1 MPITKNSARQC
12 PVVAHVDINLADLVS
27 GSDLAA
33 IELPLNAVVIDG
45 GVTVTEVFNSTTSD
59 VLDVGDATTQ
69 NRYLNDG
76 NLRTLARIPLV
87 PTGFKATASE
97 RNITVRW
104 VSGGGTPTTGKVRLD
119 VTYYVVGRSEFSQG

>member
-27 GSDLAA
+27 GTDLQA

-45 GVTVTEVFNSTTSD
+45 GITVTEVFNSTTSD
-59 VLDVGDATTQ
+59 VIDVGDATSQ

-87 PTGFKATASE
+87 PTGFKTTTSE

-104 VSGGGTPTTGKVRLD
+104 VSGGGTPTTGKARLD

>member
-27 GSDLAA
+27 GTDLQA

-45 GVTVTEVFNSTTSD
+45 GITVTEVFNSTTSD
-59 VLDVGDATTQ
+59 VLDVGDATVQ

-76 NLRTLARIPLV
+76 SLRTLARVPLV
-87 PTGFKATASE
+87 QTGFKAGTAE

-104 VSGGGTPTTGKVRLD
+104 VSGGGTPTTGKLRLD
-119 VTYYVVGRSEFSQG
+119 VTYYVVGRSEFTQG

>member
-27 GSDLAA
+27 GTDLQA

-45 GVTVTEVFNSTTSD
+45 GITVTEVFNSTTSD
-59 VLDVGDATTQ
+59 VLDVGDATVQ

-76 NLRTLARIPLV
+76 SLRTLARVPLV
-87 PTGFKATASE
+87 PTGFKAGTAE

-104 VSGGGTPTTGKVRLD
+104 VSGGGTPTTGKLRLD
-119 VTYYVVGRSEFSQG
+119 VTYYVVGRSEFTQG

>member
-27 GSDLAA
+27 GSDLVA
-33 IELPLNAVVIDG
+33 IELPLNAVVVDG

-59 VLDVGDATTQ
+59 VLDVGDATSQ

-76 NLRTLARIPLV
+76 NLRTLARVPLV
-87 PTGFKATASE
+87 LTGFKAGTAE

-104 VSGGGTPTTGKVRLD
+104 VSGGGTPTTGKLRLD
-119 VTYYVVGRSEFSQG
+119 VTYYVVGRAEFSQG

>member
-27 GSDLAA
+27 GTDLQA

-45 GVTVTEVFNSTTSD
+45 GVTVTEVFNSATSD
-59 VLDVGDATTQ
+59 VLDVGDATSQ

-76 NLRTLARIPLV
+76 SLRSLARVALV
-87 PTGFKATASE
+87 PTGFKTTAAE

-104 VSGGGTPTTGKVRLD
+104 VSGGGTPTTGKLRLD
-119 VTYYVVGRSEFSQG
+119 VTYYVVGRAEFSQG

>member
-27 GSDLAA
+27 GTDLQA

-45 GVTVTEVFNSTTSD
+45 GITVTEVFNSTTSD
-59 VLDVGDATTQ
+59 VLDVGAATVQ
-69 NRYLNDG
+69 HRYLNASS
-76 NLRTLARIPLV
+76 LRTLARVPLV
-87 PTGFKATASE
+87 PTGFKAGTAE

-104 VSGGGTPTTGKVRLD
+104 VSGGGTPTTGKLRLD

>member
-1 MPITKNSARQC
+1 MPITKNSARQR

-27 GSDLAA
+27 GTDLQA

-45 GVTVTEVFNSTTSD
+45 GITVTEVFNSTTSD
-59 VLDVGDATTQ
+59 VLDVGDATVQ
-69 NRYLNDG
+69 NRYLNDAS
-76 NLRTLARIPLV
+76 LRTLARVPLV
-87 PTGFKATASE
+87 PTGFKAGTAE

-104 VSGGGTPTTGKVRLD
+104 VSGGGTPTTGKLRLD

>member
-27 GSDLAA
+27 GTDLQA

-45 GVTVTEVFNSTTSD
+45 GITVTEVFNSTTSD
-59 VLDVGDATTQ
+59 VLDVGDATVQ
-69 NRYLNDG
+69 NRYLNDAS
-76 NLRTLARIPLV
+76 LRSLARVPLV
-87 PTGFKATASE
+87 PTGFKAGTAE

-104 VSGGGTPTTGKVRLD
+104 VSGGGTPTTGKLRLD
-119 VTYYVVGRSEFSQG
+119 VTYYVVGRSEFTQG